1 MIFPRF
7 VSVGFGVF
15 QIEKGDLLCLTDIH
29 ITSIT
34 LRENV
39 FNYEKDYNILS
50 NMAKNQRAINAIENF
65 AKEKQRVTYIVIDPL
80 FSKCKFKRE
89 GWIK

>member
-1 MIFPRF
+1 MILPRF
-7 VSVGFGVF
+7 VSLGFADF

-39 FNYEKDYNILS
+39 FNYEKDYNIAHVG
-50 NMAKNQRAINAIENF
+50 NMQYRN
-65 AKEKQRVTYIVIDPL
+65 VCP
-80 FSKCKFKRE
+80 
-89 GWIK
+89 G